1 MRSGYVFIMMTVL
14 WVLFGSG
21 CRRVNDTIYSH
32 YSDIPADGWNI
43 YDTRCFEPEITD
55 TTLYGAPVSLTLAV
69 RYDARCPSGEIPV
82 RCDIADENGD
92 IRTDTVRLRLFDENA
107 EPIDPARYGI
117 CEHTVT
123 LSHNMPLKRGLSVCL
138 TPLSG
143 KNSSQGLRNV
153 GIKIDCNESDSAS
166 R

>member
-1 MRSGYVFIMMTVL
+1 MMTVL

-32 YSDIPADGWNI
+32 YADIPADGWNM

-55 TTLYGAPVSLTLAV
+55 TTLYGTPVSLTLAV
-69 RYDARCPSGEIPV
+69 RYDARSPLGEIPV
-82 RCDIADENGD
+82 RYDNADP
-92 IRTDTVRLRLFDENA
+92 V
-107 EPIDPARYGI
+107 DPARYGI

-153 GIKIDCNESDSAS
+153 GIKIDCNGSDSAS

>member
-1 MRSGYVFIMMTVL
+1 MMTVL
-14 WVLFGSG
+14 WVVFGPG

-32 YSDIPADGWNI
+32 YADIPADGWNM

-55 TTLYGAPVSLTLAV
+55 TTLYGTPVSLTLAV
-69 RYDARCPSGEIPV
+69 RYDARSPLGEIPV
-82 RCDIADENGD
+82 RYDGFSLDDNRD
-92 IRTDTVRLRLFDENA
+92 PV
-107 EPIDPARYGI
+107 DPARYGI

-153 GIKIDCNESDSAS
+153 GIKIDCNGSDSAS

>member
-32 YSDIPADGWNI
+32 YADIAADGWNI

-69 RYDARCPSGEIPV
+69 RYDARSPLGEIPV

-92 IRTDTVRLRLFDENA
+92 YLEELADED
-107 EPIDPARYGI
+107 EYDEIYGI
-117 CEHTVT
+117 YLDGEPKT
-123 LSHNMPLKRGLSVCL
+123 
-138 TPLSG
+138 
-143 KNSSQGLRNV
+143 
-153 GIKIDCNESDSAS
+153 E
-166 R
+166 